1 MTLQPLSSP
10 LLQVE
15 RLRTYFDTERG
26 LIKAVDDI
34 SFSVEKGQ
42 ILGLVGESGSG
53 KSITGFSLIGLID
66 RPGQIQPE
74 SSIKFE
80 DRELVGLA
88 EHELRAIRGKQIS
101 MIFQDPMMT
110 LNPVVKIIDQ
120 IGMALRAHQ
129 SISAPE
135 IRTRAIE
142 ALRQV
147 QIVKPEE
154 KVNHYPH
161 QLSGGQRQRVAI
173 AIALLHRPKLVIADE
188 PTTALDVSVQAEIL
202 AQVKILVKELDISM
216 IWISHDLATIA
227 AISQQV
233 AVMRWGKIVETGSVA
248 QVLHAPQHDYTKNL
262 LDALPARKQ
271 PGQRLSQAQAILNT
285 PAPLSI
291 TQDKMENDDFVR
303 VENIDKIYQK
313 PVGLLRR
320 LGQQR
325 GLIPPPPAVKA
336 VNAASFTMVRGE
348 ALGLVGESGSGKS
361 TLGRIVCGIET
372 PLSGT
377 VLVGNKPVIHQGSR
391 GGKAGTSVQMIFQ
404 DPFASLNPRRTI
416 FQSLVE
422 GPIAHGLCRRDN
434 ARSYINSWLEAVA
447 FDPRLANRYPHQFS
461 GGQRQRVAI
470 ARALAMQPQLI
481 VCDEPVASLD
491 VSIQAQV
498 LDLLLQLK
506 SELSLTLLFISHDL
520 SVVRHLCDR
529 VLVMYHGQIIEQG
542 SVEQIFSHPTQA
554 YTKMLLEAMPKLPE
568 T

>member
-1 MTLQPLSSP
+1 MILDRTSPP

-15 RLRTYFDTERG
+15 RLRTYFESERG
-26 LIKAVDDI
+26 QVKAVDDI
-34 SFSVEKGQ
+34 SFSIEKGQ

-66 RPGQIQPE
+66 KPGQIHPH

-80 DRELVGLA
+80 GRELVGLPEQA
-88 EHELRAIRGKQIS
+88 LRTVRGRQIS

-129 SISAPE
+129 SVNAQE
-135 IRTRAIE
+135 IRSRAVQ
-142 ALRQV
+142 ALAQV

-154 KVNHYPH
+154 KVNQYPH

-202 AQVKILVKELDISM
+202 AQVKMLVKELDISM

-227 AISQQV
+227 AISQHI
-233 AVMRWGKIVETGSVA
+233 AVMRRGKIVESGSVA
-248 QVLHAPQHDYTKNL
+248 QILQAPQHDYTKKL
-262 LDALPARKQ
+262 LDALPERKK
-271 PGQRLSQAQAILNT
+271 PGERLSQAQGISA
-285 PAPLSI
+285 APPHI
-291 TQDKMENDDFVR
+291 PHDFVEDCAKF
-303 VENIDKIYQK
+303 VQVKNIDKIYQK

-320 LGQQR
+320 LGQNR
-325 GLIPPPPAVKA
+325 GMIAPPPAVQA
-336 VNAASFTMVRGE
+336 VQSASFTIARGE
-348 ALGLVGESGSGKS
+348 SLGLVGESGSGKS

-372 PLSGT
+372 PLAGQ
-377 VLVGNKPVIHQGSR
+377 VLVDNQLVRNQS
-391 GGKAGTSVQMIFQ
+391 GKAGTHVQMIFQ

-416 FQSLVE
+416 FRSLAE
-422 GPIAHGLCRRDN
+422 GPIAHGLCTRKN
-434 ARSYINSWLEAVA
+434 ARTYINSWLEAVA
-447 FDPRLANRYPHQFS
+447 FDPKLADRYPHQFS

-506 SELSLTLLFISHDL
+506 RELSLTLLFISHDL

-529 VLVMYHGQIIEQG
+529 VLVMYRGKIIEQG
-542 SVEQIFSHPTQA
+542 SVEQIFSAPCQA
-554 YTKMLLEAMPKLPE
+554 YTKMLLEAMPKLPP